1 MYQPSE
7 LLNEFLSLSNADSYL
22 AVKLL
27 PVLEVTGGR
36 PALPGGLVAAVLAVD
51 GAVALPRGGDA
62 AGGVALELVGAA
74 GDVGAGRL
82 HVLVAVVAAVVVAVA
97 AESFNFFYLVTLMIL
112 RRMLERLKFR

>member
-97 AESFNFFYLVTLMIL
+97 AESFNFVIL
-112 RRMLERLKFR
+112 PCYFDDS